1 MGGLGGGFVDTT
13 GGTSVGGSSVNS
25 SSSCPVVGE
34 ANTDS
39 EDVDVGEGVANP
51 GLAVGV
57 SSGLMGSRGMS
68 AIRYVAS

>member
-1 MGGLGGGFVDTT
+1 MD
-13 GGTSVGGSSVNS
+13 S

-39 EDVDVGEGVANP
+39 ADVDVDEGVANP

-57 SSGLMGSRGMS
+57 SSGLTGSRGMS